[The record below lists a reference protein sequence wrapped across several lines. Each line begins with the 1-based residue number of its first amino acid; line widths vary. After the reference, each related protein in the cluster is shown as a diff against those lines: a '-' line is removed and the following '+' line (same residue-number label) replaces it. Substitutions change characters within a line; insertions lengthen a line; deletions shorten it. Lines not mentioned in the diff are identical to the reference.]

1 MACYLDWCKI
11 YKEEKC
17 KIVLISAIVIHVQI
31 FIIIFNNCSIL
42 VIFERTGKTHKIFS
56 SIGMNIYFFD
66 LRRCYL
72 ATLENYIF
80 NFQTL
85 LERKKTKSS
94 SIKLGQSRSGG
105 LVITQKQGK
114 YIQIYW
120 SCQLIWSLYI
130 CHM

>member
-1 MACYLDWCKI
+1 
-11 YKEEKC
+11 
-17 KIVLISAIVIHVQI
+17 
-31 FIIIFNNCSIL
+31 
-42 VIFERTGKTHKIFS
+42 
-56 SIGMNIYFFD
+56 MNIFFFD

-114 YIQIYW
+114 YNQIY
-120 SCQLIWSLYI
+120 
-130 CHM
+130 